1 MKKYLILASAII
13 LALTLVTG
21 CGGGDIE
28 PYSDAE
34 QAIGIGVNQEFTI
47 ALNSNP
53 TTGYSWQESYD
64 ESFLELVEKSYRPGA
79 EAEPEVVGA
88 GGTEYFQF
96 KALQP
101 GETELVITH
110 KRSWEEEYLE
120 QLVFTVNIE

>member
-1 MKKYLILASAII
+1 MKKHLILASAII

-101 GETELVITH
+101 GETELVITY

>member
-1 MKKYLILASAII
+1 MKKHLILASAIM

-21 CGGGDIE
+21 CGGDTE
-28 PYSDAE
+28 TYSDAE
-34 QAIGIGVNQEFTI
+34 QAIDIGVNQEFTI

-64 ESFLELVEKSYRPGA
+64 ESVLELVEKSYRPGA
-79 EAEPEVVGA
+79 KAEPEVVGA

-101 GETELVITH
+101 GETELVMTY

-120 QLVFTVNIE
+120 QLAFTVNIE

>member
-21 CGGGDIE
+21 CGGDIE
-28 PYSDAE
+28 TYSDAE
-34 QAIGIGVNQEFTI
+34 PAINIGVNQEFTI

-53 TTGYSWQESYD
+53 TTGYGWQESYD
-64 ESFLELVEKSYRPGA
+64 ESVLELVEKSYRPGA

-101 GETELVITH
+101 GETELVITY

>member
-21 CGGGDIE
+21 CGGDIE

-34 QAIGIGVNQEFTI
+34 PAIDIGANQEFTI

-53 TTGYSWQESYD
+53 TTGYGWQESYD
-64 ESFLELVEKSYRPGA
+64 ENFLELVEKSYRPGA

-101 GETELVITH
+101 GETELVMTY
-110 KRSWEEEYLE
+110 KRGWEEEYLE

>member
-1 MKKYLILASAII
+1 MKKYLILAGAMI

-21 CGGGDIE
+21 CGSAE
-28 PYSDAE
+28 TYSDAE
-34 QAIGIGVNQEFTI
+34 QAIDIGVNQEFTI

-64 ESFLELVEKSYRPGA
+64 ESVLELVDKSYRPGA

-101 GETELVITH
+101 GETELVMTY
-110 KRSWEEEYLE
+110 KRGWEEEYLE

>member
-1 MKKYLILASAII
+1 MKKHLILASAII

-21 CGGGDIE
+21 CGGGNIE
-28 PYSDAE
+28 TYSDAGP
-34 QAIGIGVNQEFTI
+34 AIDIGINQEFSIT
-47 ALNSNP
+47 LGSNP

-64 ESFLELVEKSYRPGA
+64 ENFLELVAKSYRPGA

-101 GETELVITH
+101 GETELVMTY
-110 KRSWEEEYLE
+110 KRGWEEESLK

>member
-1 MKKYLILASAII
+1 MKKYLILASATI

-21 CGGGDIE
+21 CGGDIE

-34 QAIGIGVNQEFTI
+34 PAINIGVNQEFTI

-53 TTGYSWQESYD
+53 TTGYGWQESYD
-64 ESFLELVEKSYRPGA
+64 ENFLELVAKSYRPGA

-101 GETELVITH
+101 GETELVMTY
-110 KRSWEEEYLE
+110 KRGWEEEYLE

>member
-1 MKKYLILASAII
+1 MKKYLILVSAII

-21 CGGGDIE
+21 CGGDE
-28 PYSDAE
+28 TYSDAE
-34 QAIGIGVNQEFTI
+34 QAIDIGVNQEFTI

-64 ESFLELVEKSYRPGA
+64 ESFLELVAKSYRLGA

-96 KALQP
+96 RALQP
-101 GETELVITH
+101 GETELVMTY
-110 KRSWEEEYLE
+110 KRGWEEEYLE
-120 QLVFTVNIE
+120 QLVFTVSIE

>member
-1 MKKYLILASAII
+1 MKKYLILAGAII

-21 CGGGDIE
+21 CGGDTE

-34 QAIGIGVNQEFTI
+34 SAIDIGVNQEFTI

-53 TTGYSWQESYD
+53 TTGYGWQESYD
-64 ESFLELVEKSYRPGA
+64 ESFLELVEKSYHPGA

-101 GETELVITH
+101 GETELVMTY
-110 KRSWEEEYLE
+110 KRGWEEEYLE
-120 QLVFTVNIE
+120 QLVFTVSIE

>member
-1 MKKYLILASAII
+1 MKKHLILASAIM

-21 CGGGDIE
+21 CGGDTE
-28 PYSDAE
+28 TYSDAE
-34 QAIGIGVNQEFTI
+34 QAIDIGVNQEFTI

-64 ESFLELVEKSYRPGA
+64 ESVLELVEKSYRPGA
-79 EAEPEVVGA
+79 KAEPEVVGA

-101 GETELVITH
+101 GETELVMTY
-110 KRSWEEEYLE
+110 KRVWEEEYLE

>member
-1 MKKYLILASAII
+1 MKKHLILASAIM

-21 CGGGDIE
+21 CGGDTE
-28 PYSDAE
+28 TYSDAE
-34 QAIGIGVNQEFTI
+34 QAIDIGVNQEFTI

-64 ESFLELVEKSYRPGA
+64 ESVLELVEKSYRPGA
-79 EAEPEVVGA
+79 KAEPEVVGA

-101 GETELVITH
+101 GETELVMTY
-110 KRSWEEEYLE
+110 KRVWEEEYLE
-120 QLVFTVNIE
+120 QLAFTVNIE